1 MDTLAAYFDRLAP
14 AWDRWKRRN
23 AYYHD
28 ELTRLCQAIVPK
40 GQHVLELGCA
50 TGDLLAAL
58 EPAHGVG
65 VDLSPKMT
73 AIASGKHPGLRF
85 VTADLDQA
93 LPPMEGPFDYIV
105 AVNLVG
111 HLSDIWVTM
120 RRVRSVM
127 QPGTRLVVVSY
138 NHLWEPALK
147 LAERLGLKT
156 PLPPQNWIP
165 IADQANLLET
175 AGYEIIRQ
183 GHRLLVPVWVP
194 LLSRLVNRF
203 VALLPGIRQLGVI
216 EYLVARPIPRIDASP
231 KRCSVIVPCRNE
243 AGNIEPLIERMP
255 PIGAG
260 VELIFVDGNS
270 TDGTRERIEALMA
283 REHGRHEIRL
293 ILQGA
298 GKGKGDAV
306 RKGFAAATGELF
318 MILDADLTVVPED
331 LPKFYQVLAEGHG
344 ELVMGSRLVYPMA
357 DQAMRFLNWIAIR
370 GFSALF
376 SWLLE
381 QRITDTLCGTKA
393 LHRDDYARIV
403 ANRAFFGD
411 FDPFGDFD
419 LIFGAARL
427 NRKIVELPIRYQE
440 RTYGT
445 TKISRFR
452 HGWLLLR
459 MCGVALR
466 KLTF

>member
-1 MDTLAAYFDRLAP
+1 MDALAAYFDRLAP

-23 AYYHD
+23 AYYHA
-28 ELTRLCQAIVPK
+28 ELTRLCRAIVPK
-40 GQHVLELGCA
+40 GQRVLELGCA

-58 EPAHGVG
+58 EPSVGVG
-65 VDLSPKMT
+65 VDLSPQMAALAARKY
-73 AIASGKHPGLRF
+73 PGLRF
-85 VTADLDQA
+85 VVADLDQE
-93 LPPMEGPFDYIV
+93 LPVDGPFDYIV
-105 AVNLVG
+105 AANLVG
-111 HLSDIWVTM
+111 HLSDIWASV
-120 RRVRSVM
+120 RRVQAVL
-127 QPGTRLVVVSY
+127 QPGTRLVVISY
-138 NHLWEPALK
+138 NHLWEPVLR

-165 IADQANLLET
+165 IADQANLLQT
-175 AGYEIIRQ
+175 AGYEVIRQ
-183 GHRLLVPVWVP
+183 GHRLLLPVYVP
-194 LLSRLVNRF
+194 LLSRFLNRC

-216 EYLVARPIPRIDASP
+216 EYLVARPIPRSDSAP

-255 PIGAG
+255 PLGAG

-270 TDGTRERIEALMA
+270 TDGTRERIETLIE
-283 REHGRHEIRL
+283 RERGRWEIRL
-293 ILQGA
+293 IPQGA

-318 MILDADLTVVPED
+318 MILDADLTVMPED

-357 DQAMRFLNWIAIR
+357 DQAMRFLNWIANR

-393 LHRDDYARIV
+393 LHRDDYARIT

-459 MCGVALR
+459 MCGVAFR